1 MIPKFSVKKPY
12 TVLVGV
18 LLIIVLGVVS
28 LMRLTTDLLPDMD
41 LQYAL
46 IITTDMGASPEKVE
60 MEVTAPIESVIAT
73 TTGIKNVSSMSY
85 NSYSIVTCEYDDS
98 VNMDSVVIEIQQGL
112 DQISGYWGDNVGS
125 PMIMK
130 INPDMLPVM
139 TAAVDVEGMS
149 ALEITEYVD
158 TELIPA
164 FESLEGV
171 ASASASGM
179 LEETVMVTL
188 DPIKI
193 QAINDLVQ
201 KEISGE
207 FAKPQSEINNALSE
221 IKKGKE
227 AMSGG
232 GDAISEV
239 FDEVMDGKKQ
249 LLDAESELSEQYT
262 TLVEQR
268 NQLKQLSNVVIPIL
282 ELREQSIQA
291 LEKAKKDL
299 PQQEQAIKDAEAELA
314 KQTAESAPVL
324 AQLNAEKTAL
334 EESKAALEKQL
345 ENAKPA
351 EGEDGAAYEE
361 LQAQLTPQ
369 IEQLTGEIAAVDEK
383 IAAEEAKIAEAQ
395 VKYTAAQT
403 ACEATKVI
411 VENGPA
417 AWEALD
423 AQLLEYAKELN
434 KSGMM
439 EINSAEDIDKIKPAL
454 QEALKLM
461 DDGIEKMEE
470 AMTMIEGQKNELQGA
485 IDTINTEAA
494 KAAMEMG
501 SAAAELSVA
510 GASLEEAK
518 TELENAKEEAL
529 SAADIE
535 GVLTIDTLSGLIV
548 AQNFDMPAGYAYND
562 DTQYLIRVGE
572 SVKSVDELEELVLMD
587 MGMESV
593 GLIRLG
599 DVANIEVLDNSDETY
614 AVVNGNPS
622 VTLSFEKQTGYS
634 TGEVTDR
641 LLEKFESMEKQDEK
655 LSITVLMDQGIFID
669 LIVDSVVQNMIIGA
683 VLAVLV
689 LIVFLKDYR
698 PTIVIALSIPL
709 SVITAIVLMYF
720 TDISLN
726 IISLSGLM
734 LGVGMLVDN
743 SIVVIENIY
752 RLRSEGMSIRKA
764 CVEGSNQVAG
774 AIVASTL
781 TTVSVYIPIIFTEGM
796 TRQLFVDLALTV
808 AFTLVASLV
817 VALTVVPA
825 MSSFT
830 LKTPKEVKTSGFD
843 RMRDWYGNVL
853 EKCLNHK
860 WIVILLT
867 FVLLLVSAVMSL
879 SKGLTFMDMD
889 METNQLTITIAAKE
903 GEMLEFTELVD
914 RSEQVIERISDIEGI
929 DTIGASAGGSS
940 TSSLLGGSSESVTM
954 YILLE
959 ENADVTTKQISDEI
973 SERTKDLDCE
983 VTSSAASMD
992 MTAMFGSGLSIQVKG
1007 SDLDTLQ
1014 ELAAQTAKI
1023 VEETEGTVDVEDGL
1037 DEATPQWEIT
1047 VDKEKAA
1054 GYGMTVAQIFQLVM
1068 GEMTSST
1075 SATTISTD
1083 IKDYKV
1089 YLQTEEQA
1097 QLVLDDIKNLTFTY
1111 TDKEGEESEIP
1122 LTEICT
1128 MEETTTLSTIYRDAQ
1143 QRYLTVSCGI
1153 DEEHNVT
1160 LVSNE
1165 VQEKLN
1171 ELEIPEGYEI
1181 EMAGEDETINEAMS
1195 QMLLMMLLAV
1205 IFIYLIMV
1213 AQFQSLLL
1221 PFIIMFTIPL
1231 AFTGGF
1237 LSLFLADQEVSV
1249 IAMLGFIMLA
1259 GVIVNN
1265 GIVLIEYITQAR
1277 QEGKLKKEAIVEAGI
1292 TRLRPIL
1299 MTALTT
1305 ILAMI
1310 PASLGLGEGASMM
1323 QPMSITM
1330 VGGLVYGTVLT
1341 LIVIPCVYD
1350 LFTKEKNMVEEEL

>member
-1 MIPKFSVKKPY
+1 MISKFSVKKPY

-18 LLIIVLGVVS
+18 LLTIVLGVVS
-28 LMRLTTDLLPDMD
+28 LTRMTADLLPDMD

-73 TTGIKNVSSMSY
+73 TTGIKNVGSMSY

-149 ALEITEYVD
+149 AREITEYVN

-171 ASASASGM
+171 ASASVSGM

-201 KEISGE
+201 KEVSGE
-207 FAKPQSEINNALSE
+207 FTKPQSEINNALSE
-221 IKKGKE
+221 IEKGKE

-239 FDEVMDGKKQ
+239 FEEVMAGKEQ
-249 LLDAESELSEQYT
+249 LLEAETELSEQYT

-268 NQLKQLSNVVIPIL
+268 DQLKQLSNVVLPIL
-282 ELREQSIQA
+282 ELRTQSIQA
-291 LEKAKKDL
+291 LEKAEKEL
-299 PQQEQAIKDAEAELA
+299 PEQEKTMKALEEALA
-314 KQTAESAPVL
+314 KQTTESAPIL
-324 AQLNAEKTAL
+324 AQLNVEKAAL

-345 ENAKPA
+345 EDAKPA
-351 EGEDGAAYEE
+351 EGEDTTAYEE

-369 IEQLTGEIAAVDEK
+369 IEQLNTEISAVDEK
-383 IAAEEAKIAEAQ
+383 IATEEAKVAEVQA
-395 VKYTAAQT
+395 KYTAAQVSY
-403 ACEATKVI
+403 EATKAI

-417 AWEALD
+417 AWAALD

-434 KSGMM
+434 ESGMM

-454 QEALKLM
+454 EEALKLM
-461 DDGIEKMEE
+461 DDGVAQMEE
-470 AMTMIEGQKNELQGA
+470 AMTMIESQKNELQGA
-485 IDTINTEAA
+485 IDTLNTEAA

-518 TELENAKEEAL
+518 TALENAKEEAL

-535 GVLTIDTLSGLIV
+535 GILTIETLSGLIV
-548 AQNFDMPAGYAYND
+548 AQNFDMPVGYAYDD

-572 SVKSVDELEELVLMD
+572 SVKNVDELEELVLMD
-587 MGMESV
+587 LGMEAV
-593 GLIRLG
+593 GLVRLG
-599 DVANIEVLDNSDETY
+599 DVANIEILDNSDETY

-641 LLEKFESMEKQDEK
+641 LLDKFESLEKQNEA
-655 LSITVLMDQGIFID
+655 LNITVLMDQGIYID

-720 TDISLN
+720 MDISLN

-734 LGVGMLVDN
+734 LGIGMLVDN

-752 RLRSEGMSIRKA
+752 RLRNEGMSIRKA

-781 TTVSVYIPIIFTEGM
+781 TTVSVYIPIVFTEGM
-796 TRQLFVDLALTV
+796 TKQLFVDLALTV
-808 AFTLVASLV
+808 AFTLGASLV

-825 MSSFT
+825 MSSYT
-830 LKTPKEVKTSGFD
+830 LKKPKDIKTSGFD
-843 RMRDWYGNVL
+843 RMRVWYGSVL
-853 EKCLNHK
+853 EKCLKHK
-860 WIVILLT
+860 VIILGVT
-867 FVLLLVSAVMSL
+867 FVLLIASAALSL

-889 METNQLTITIAAKE
+889 METNQLTVTIGTKE
-903 GEMLEFTELVD
+903 GDRLEFQELVEL
-914 RSEQVIERISDIEGI
+914 SNQVIDKISDIEGI
-929 DTIGASAGGSS
+929 GTIGASAGGDA
-940 TSSLLGGSSESVTM
+940 TSNLLGGSADTVTM
-954 YILLE
+954 YILLDK
-959 ENADVTTKQISDEI
+959 NVDVTIKQISEEI
-973 SERTKDLDCE
+973 AERTKDLECE
-983 VTSSAASMD
+983 VSSSAASMD
-992 MTAMFGSGLSIQVKG
+992 MTALFGSGLSVQIKG
-1007 SDLDTLQ
+1007 SDLGTLQ
-1014 ELAAQTAKI
+1014 ELAKQTAQI

-1054 GYGMTVAQIFQLVM
+1054 KYGMTVAQVFQLVM
-1068 GEMTSST
+1068 GEMTSTT

-1089 YLQTEEQA
+1089 YLQTENQA
-1097 QLVLDDIKNLTFTY
+1097 TLVLDDIKNLTFTH
-1111 TDKEGEESEIP
+1111 TDKEGEEQEIP

-1128 MEETTTLSTIYRDAQ
+1128 MEETTTLGTIYRDAQ

-1153 DEEHNVT
+1153 DEEHNIT

-1171 ELEIPEGYEI
+1171 ALEIPEGYEI
-1181 EMAGEDETINEAMS
+1181 EMAGEDETINETME

-1213 AQFQSLLL
+1213 AQFQSLML

-1237 LSLFLADQEVSV
+1237 LALFFANQEVSV

-1265 GIVLIEYITQAR
+1265 GIVLIEYIAQAR
-1277 QEGKLKKEAIVEAGI
+1277 QEGKLKKEAIIEAGV

-1305 ILAMI
+1305 ILAMV
-1310 PASLGLGEGASMM
+1310 PSSLGIGEGAAMM
-1323 QPMSITM
+1323 QPMSIAM
-1330 VGGLVYGTVLT
+1330 VGGLVYGTILT

-1350 LFTKEKNMVEEEL
+1350 MFTKEKSMVEEEL